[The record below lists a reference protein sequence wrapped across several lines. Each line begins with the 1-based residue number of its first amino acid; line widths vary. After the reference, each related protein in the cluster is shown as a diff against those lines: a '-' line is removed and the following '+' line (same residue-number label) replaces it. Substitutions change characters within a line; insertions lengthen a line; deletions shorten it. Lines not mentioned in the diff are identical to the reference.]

1 MSMKHN
7 GNPVAFFE
15 VNEGSPL
22 RRRRHLWMLP
32 VALVDLFLLGC
43 RPLFKTA
50 VDMFG
55 NYRPEA

>member
-1 MSMKHN
+1 MEILLPFSKLMRVPP
-7 GNPVAFFE
+7 G
-15 VNEGSPL
+15 
-22 RRRRHLWMLP
+22 HLWMLP